1 MHRWPRPR
9 IRSNAARRRRPAWHH
24 WGWLPARRTRCR
36 GSRADGRRVR
46 RHRPSTAP
54 STETR
59 TRWPPP
65 RAPRWRPRP
74 PAVPVWPT
82 TELAPRSATRR
93 AATPR
98 EYRRASQHLFGAQ
111 LLELV
116 GGLAEQPDVDV
127 VVVLARIRGA
137 GVANTAGRFGEH
149 RHDSRPQNGPGKSF
163 IVMFDQHAA
172 CPQLRVVDHFSDRVD
187 RTRDHARST

>member
-1 MHRWPRPR
+1 MRRWPLPR
-9 IRSNAARRRRPAWHH
+9 IRSNAAPRRRLAWHR

-36 GSRADGRRVR
+36 DSCATARPIR

-65 RAPRWRPRP
+65 RVPRWRRRP

-82 TELAPRSATRR
+82 TGLATQSATRR

-98 EYRRASQHLFGAQ
+98 EYRHGASQHLLGAQ
-111 LLELV
+111 LGELF
-116 GGLAEQPDVDV
+116 GGLAEQPDVNV
-127 VVVLARIRGA
+127 VVVLSRMGGA
-137 GVANTAGRFGEH
+137 GAANTARRF
-149 RHDSRPQNGPGKSF
+149 R
-163 IVMFDQHAA
+163 
-172 CPQLRVVDHFSDRVD
+172 
-187 RTRDHARST
+187 